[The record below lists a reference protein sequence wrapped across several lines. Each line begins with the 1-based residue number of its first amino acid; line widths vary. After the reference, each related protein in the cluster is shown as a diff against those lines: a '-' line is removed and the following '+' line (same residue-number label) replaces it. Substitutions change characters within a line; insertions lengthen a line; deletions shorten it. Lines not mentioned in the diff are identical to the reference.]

1 MNRLYF
7 DDSKIKNTFKI
18 ITVVN
23 EMYNIMRNICQVYVA
38 ITTPLLSCE

>member
-1 MNRLYF
+1 MDRLYF

-23 EMYNIMRNICQVYVA
+23 KMYNIMRNICQVYMA
-38 ITTPLLSCE
+38 INYALIVR